1 MLFKVKLHT
10 EVATQCK
17 ATSKLVAGVLPV
29 ATQSKA
35 TSKLAAVVLLVLCFL
50 VCLLLQLGHYD

>member
-35 TSKLAAVVLLVLCFL
+35 TSKLAAVVLLVLCF
-50 VCLLLQLGHYD
+50 QFNAPMP